1 MRASLPATSVAM
13 VTLFAL
19 GSCRAEP
26 APKSNSAVARQLEM
40 GASAFSEK
48 CARCH
53 GAAGQ
58 GSARAPLLVGTGALP
73 LHPRAGQKRTQPFH
87 TALDVALFATKA
99 MPPDE
104 EIRATIPEADY
115 WAILAFAL
123 SANGVALSAPVDAHN
138 AASIVLHP

>member
-1 MRASLPATSVAM
+1 MRSSLTVNSVAM
-13 VTLFAL
+13 ITLYAL
-19 GSCRAEP
+19 GSCRAAP
-26 APKSNSAVARQLEM
+26 APQSNSAVARQLEM
-40 GASAFSEK
+40 GASAFSAK
-48 CARCH
+48 CSRCH

-58 GSARAPLLVGTGALP
+58 GSDRAPLLVGTGALP
-73 LHPRAGQKRTQPFH
+73 LQPRAGQKRTRPFH
-87 TALDVALFATKA
+87 TALDVALFATQA

-123 SANGVALSAPVDAHN
+123 SANGVALAAPVSAQN